1 MSGFLKVSSAGAIST
16 VTLTRADLH
25 NAFNDEMIKELT
37 EAFASLATDAGV
49 RAVVLAAEGKSFC
62 AGADVNW
69 MRKMVDYS
77 QRENVKDATAM
88 AEMLSTIRKCP
99 KPVIARVHGAA
110 IGGGVGLT
118 AACDIAVAVR
128 GAVFCLSE
136 AKLGIIP
143 AVISPY
149 VMEKVGP
156 GPMRR
161 YALTAEKFDAVEAM
175 RLGLVSH
182 VVENEAEMD
191 AWIDGITRALLGNGP
206 EALAECKRVLADV
219 QEKEHWSMKQRLTV
233 ERIAERRVSKEGQ
246 EGLKAFL
253 EKRKPKWAAE

>member
-1 MSGFLKVSSAGAIST
+1 MSDFIVIECQARTAR
-16 VTLTRADLH
+16 VTLARPELH
-25 NAFNDEMIKELT
+25 NAFNEALIAELT
-37 EAFASLATDAGV
+37 EAFTRLGRDDAV
-49 RAVVLAAEGKSFC
+49 RVIVLAGEGKSFC

-77 QRENVKDATAM
+77 QRENVQDATAM
-88 AEMLSTIRKCP
+88 AEMLAAIRTCP

-110 IGGGVGLT
+110 IGGGVGLA

-136 AKLGIIP
+136 VKLGIIP

-149 VMEKVGP
+149 VMEKMGP

-161 YALTAEKFDAVEAM
+161 YALTAEKFDAAEAM

-182 VVENEAEMD
+182 VVEDEPELD
-191 AWIDGITRALLGNGP
+191 AWIAKITETLMENGP

-253 EKRKPKWAAE
+253 EKRKPGWTR